1 MILEGNVW
9 IFGENINTDLIL
21 PGKYLRVTDREE
33 LGKHAMEGQDPDF
46 SQKISKGD
54 IVIAGRYFGCG
65 SSREQAPVALKY
77 AGIAAVIAES
87 YARIFYRN
95 ALNIGLPVLEIDNT
109 KSIAAEGDRIRINVE
124 TGEIKNLAKGDTFQ
138 AKPIPDF
145 MLEIIREGGLIAKIK
160 KQVAEGKIVNH
171 Q

>member
-1 MILEGNVW
+1 MILEGKVW
-9 IFGENINTDLIL
+9 VFGENINTDLIL

-33 LGKHAMEGQDPDF
+33 LGKHAMEGQDPGF

-54 IVIAGRYFGCG
+54 ILIAGRYFGCG

-77 AGIAAVIAES
+77 AGIAAVVAES

-109 KSIAAEGDRIRINVE
+109 KRIAAEGDRIRINVE
-124 TGEIKNLAKGDTFQ
+124 TGEIQNLGTQEIFQ

-145 MLEIIREGGLIAKIK
+145 MLEIIREGGLIEKIK
-160 KQVAEGKIVNH
+160 KQVAEGKLINAK
-171 Q
+171 